1 MSTNDKN
8 KQTVKTIQ
16 NLIEVCK
23 DGEKGY
29 KEASDRVDHDE
40 FKTILYRL
48 SQQRAMFRSELENDL
63 IKDYNEEAK
72 SSESVASKLHRGW
85 LDFKSG
91 LKGNDTKAVLEEC
104 ERGEKHAID
113 KYSEAL
119 DGKLPSYLEERVQNQ
134 LNMIKGTLSQ
144 LREFEAEVSNA

>member
-1 MSTNDKN
+1 MSVNEQN
-8 KQTVKTIQ
+8 KDIVKTIKG
-16 NLIEVCK
+16 LIEICK

-29 KEASDRVDHDE
+29 KDASERVENDE

-48 SQQRAMFRSELENDL
+48 SQQRALFRADLENDL
-63 IKDYNEEAK
+63 IKDYGEEAK
-72 SSESVASKLHRGW
+72 TSDSVASKLHRGW

-113 KYSEAL
+113 AYSEAL
-119 DGKLPSYLEERVQNQ
+119 NGKLPSYLDERVKNQ
-134 LNMIKGTLSQ
+134 LDMIKGTLSQ
-144 LREFEAEVSNA
+144 IREFESEVSHA